1 MKYRIFEAGG
11 MLLAG
16 LVLNL
21 MLWYALANRP
31 VETKANTRAEETPI
45 EYITLEPESVE
56 VTTIPVILE
65 ETTEPIIEAITEP
78 EIQKIS
84 LGEFKI
90 TAYCSC
96 SRCCGEFADGIT
108 STGTVATEGRTIAVD
123 PSVIPY
129 GSIVEIAGVEYIAED
144 CGGAIK
150 QNKIDIFY
158 NLHSDALEWGVQ
170 YHEVFILSN

>member
-1 MKYRIFEAGG
+1 MKYRIYEAVG
-11 MLLAG
+11 MVLAG

-56 VTTIPVILE
+56 VTTIPVIEDIQELP
-65 ETTEPIIEAITEP
+65 EPTTEP
-78 EIQKIS
+78 EIKRIS

-90 TAYCSC
+90 TAYCPC

-170 YHEVFILSN
+170 YHEVFIITE